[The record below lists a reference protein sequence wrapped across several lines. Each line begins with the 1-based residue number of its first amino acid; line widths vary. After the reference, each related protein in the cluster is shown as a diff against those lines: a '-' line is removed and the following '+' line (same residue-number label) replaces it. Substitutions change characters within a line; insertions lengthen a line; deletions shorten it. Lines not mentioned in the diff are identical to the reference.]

1 MADEANEPEE
11 RDEQEAAVLP
21 SRKAMSL
28 IAPEA
33 WASFPPGLGD
43 ASGAAP
49 DPVWATRAIV
59 DPQASAAGDQGSSR
73 GEHMSDPGSQ
83 SSQP

>member
-43 ASGAAP
+43 ATGAAP
-49 DPVWATRAIV
+49 DPVWATRTLV
-59 DPQASAAGDQGSSR
+59 DPQASAAADQGSSR
-73 GEHMSDPGSQ
+73 GGHMTDAGSA

>member
-1 MADEANEPEE
+1 MADEPNEPEE

-43 ASGAAP
+43 ATGAAP
-49 DPVWATRAIV
+49 DPVWATRALV
-59 DPQASAAGDQGSSR
+59 DPQASAGDQGSSK
-73 GEHMSDPGSQ
+73 GEHTSDPRSQ